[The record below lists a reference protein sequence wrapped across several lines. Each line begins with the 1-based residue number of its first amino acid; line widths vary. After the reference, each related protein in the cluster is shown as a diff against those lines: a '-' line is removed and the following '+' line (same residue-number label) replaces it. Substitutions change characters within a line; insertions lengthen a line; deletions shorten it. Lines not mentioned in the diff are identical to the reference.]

1 MGKIKNSTVKNTFGD
16 GYEQIITN
24 DDGSEYTIRNSSWK
38 NTFGDGYEKE
48 IVKTKA
54 SNSEGKFEDIIPGIL
69 SGKNAGMMVYA
80 VSDPYS
86 ASLEKEKRKLADC
99 WIDDYTVFL

>member
-16 GYEQIITN
+16 GYEQIYT
-24 DDGSEYTIRNSSWK
+24 DDNGNEFTIKNSSVK

-54 SNSEGKFEDIIPGIL
+54 GNSESKLEDIIPTWLGLVIIAICIIIQL
-69 SGKNAGMMVYA
+69 CMK
-80 VSDPYS
+80 D
-86 ASLEKEKRKLADC
+86 
-99 WIDDYTVFL
+99 